1 MPLQERICRL
11 LHVESGIQA
20 ALRVE
25 HPQFGGKR
33 RRDQRVRLDHPVAAE
48 DRLLAPCR
56 FVDTAVD
63 KDIGALVIEPLQSDR
78 RCRFVTHE

>member
-1 MPLQERICRL
+1 MPLQERIRRL

-25 HPQFGGKR
+25 HPQFGGER
-33 RRDQRVRLDHPVAAE
+33 RRDQRVRFDHAIAAH
-48 DRLLAPCR
+48 DRLLEPGR

-63 KDIGALVIEPLQSDR
+63 KDIGARVIEPLQSDR
-78 RCRFVTHE
+78 R